1 MPAGADVWFGPR
13 REEEF
18 EEEEGAGGGDDKAGG
33 DASGDGIDVGDSSSN
48 TCRSDVGLCMLGL
61 RALRSTARISSD
73 HACRSETFRF
83 HVLPPE

>member
-1 MPAGADVWFGPR
+1 MPADADVWFGPR
-13 REEEF
+13 WDDE
-18 EEEEGAGGGDDKAGG
+18 EEEEGGAGEGDDKATGG
-33 DASGDGIDVGDSSSN
+33 ASGDGIDVGDSSPN

>member
-1 MPAGADVWFGPR
+1 MPADADVWFGPR
-13 REEEF
+13 WDDE
-18 EEEEGAGGGDDKAGG
+18 EEEEGGAVGGDDKATGG
-33 DASGDGIDVGDSSSN
+33 ASGDGIDVGDSSSN
-48 TCRSDVGLCMLGL
+48 TCRRDVGLCMLGL